1 MKFIHI
7 ADVHLGARPDAG
19 NAYSEERER
28 EIFNALERVARAC
41 KEEEAELLLIAG
53 DLFHRQ
59 PLLRELKEA
68 NDLFASIE
76 GTQVILIAGNHDYLK
91 RDSYYRTF
99 SWAKNVHMILGGQIS
114 VVELPELST
123 AVYGLSYY
131 GKEIRERSYDHA
143 FPEKRQKYEILIA
156 HGGDERHIPIQKEK
170 LRSLG
175 YDYIALGHIHKPSC
189 LLNTFHESRM
199 EYSGALEPIDKN
211 DTGPHGF
218 ILGELKEES
227 CRIRFVPCSL
237 RQYVHLEVT
246 AEKKMTNRGLKAL
259 IRKQIEA
266 AGAQNIYKVTVKG
279 FRDPDI
285 LFDLMDMDTYG
296 NIIDLVD
303 DTKPSYDFAKLLAQ
317 NQENL
322 LGKYI
327 ESLID
332 SDEDSVE
339 YLALCE
345 GVQALME
352 TRRG

>member
-1 MKFIHI
+1 M
-7 ADVHLGARPDAG
+7 
-19 NAYSEERER
+19 
-28 EIFNALERVARAC
+28 ARAC
-41 KEEEAELLLIAG
+41 REEGAELLLIAG

-59 PLLRELKEA
+59 PLLRELKEV
-68 NDLFASIE
+68 NDLFASMT
-76 GTQVILIAGNHDYLK
+76 GTQVVLIAGNHDYLK

-99 SWAKNVHMILGGQIS
+99 VWAENVHMILDGQIS
-114 VVELPELST
+114 AVELPQLSA

-131 GKEIRERSYDHA
+131 GREIRDRMYDQA
-143 FPEKRQKYEILIA
+143 VPGKRQKYEILLA
-156 HGGDERHIPIQKEK
+156 HGGDERHIPVQKEK
-170 LRSLG
+170 LHSLG
-175 YDYIALGHIHKPSC
+175 YDYIALGHIHKPTCVSES
-189 LLNTFHESRM
+189 FHESRM

-211 DTGPHGF
+211 DTGPHGY
-218 ILGELKEES
+218 ILGELTGGC
-227 CRIRFVPCSL
+227 CRVRFVPCSL

-246 AEKKMTNRGLKAL
+246 AEKKMTNGGLKVR
-259 IRKQIEA
+259 IRQQIEA
-266 AGAQNIYKVTVKG
+266 AGTQNIFKVTVKG

-285 LFDLMDMDTYG
+285 LFDLDDMDTYG
-296 NIIDLVD
+296 NITDLAD
-303 DTKPSYDFAKLLAQ
+303 DTKPSYDFKKLLAQ
-317 NQENL
+317 NQGDL